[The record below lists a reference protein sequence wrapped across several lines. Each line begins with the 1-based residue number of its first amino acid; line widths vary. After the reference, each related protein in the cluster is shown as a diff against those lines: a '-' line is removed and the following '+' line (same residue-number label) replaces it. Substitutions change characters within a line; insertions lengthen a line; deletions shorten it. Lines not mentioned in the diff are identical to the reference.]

1 MIVMQRD
8 LCLQER
14 EILKPRDKSEWR
26 GMIDKKLDVMIPS
39 ALRIPTQLYTWC
51 MFKSSGDPSLSPSTT
66 ISLFLCSRMA
76 AALRV
81 GGRRGGGLHS
91 VLVVHQPP
99 AWTDIRQSWAARE
112 PKLVK
117 SSVPP
122 PLSVQM

>member
-14 EILKPRDKSEWR
+14 EILKPRDKSEWRGGGR

-81 GGRRGGGLHS
+81 GGRGGGCTLF
-91 VLVVHQPP
+91 
-99 AWTDIRQSWAARE
+99 
-112 PKLVK
+112 
-117 SSVPP
+117 
-122 PLSVQM
+122 